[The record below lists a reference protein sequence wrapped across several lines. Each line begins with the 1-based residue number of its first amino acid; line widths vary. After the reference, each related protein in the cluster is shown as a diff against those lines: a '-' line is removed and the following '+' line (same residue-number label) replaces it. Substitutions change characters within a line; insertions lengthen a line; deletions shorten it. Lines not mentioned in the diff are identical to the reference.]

1 MLYIIS
7 CTAFGRNTG
16 VLHVT
21 RDPATREIDYEDR
34 MIFPLDNRTAVA
46 LGSTIDHIN
55 TPDFDNVLRCECGHI
70 GDTTNL
76 NFLPPSVVWV
86 KNGESITT
94 DSRVTITE
102 SLTFLDQRRA
112 SLLRISNFSLSDA
125 GVYQCI
131 FIDVDSDREV
141 ITTTPLRLDTG
152 WCMQYYKILDINI
165 IPSVTMQAISNWRAF
180 HLNLLS

>member
-1 MLYIIS
+1 
-7 CTAFGRNTG
+7 
-16 VLHVT
+16 
-21 RDPATREIDYEDR
+21 

-55 TPDFDNVLRCECGHI
+55 TPDFDNVLRCVCGHI

-94 DSRVTITE
+94 DSRITITE
-102 SLTFLDQRRA
+102 SREFLDQRRA

-152 WCMQYYKILDINI
+152 WCMQYYKILD
-165 IPSVTMQAISNWRAF
+165 VTLF
-180 HLNLLS
+180 HLSPCRQCPPTGEHFTPTCCLESSRETGDRNSGIRRVSADSMVKEWNPI